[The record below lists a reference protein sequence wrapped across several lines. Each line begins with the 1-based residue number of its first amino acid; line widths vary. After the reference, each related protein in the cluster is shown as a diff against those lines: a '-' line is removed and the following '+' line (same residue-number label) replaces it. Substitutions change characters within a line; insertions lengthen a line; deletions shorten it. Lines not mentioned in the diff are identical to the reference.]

1 MERYKHIIILLSFLG
16 FSLGSCFSQTHDYW
30 FRFVSQQIRDSIFN
44 KQEMGNNWSFLT
56 NINFKKPENA
66 LKVKDQIR
74 GVAWE

>member
-56 NINFKKPENA
+56 NINFKKSENA